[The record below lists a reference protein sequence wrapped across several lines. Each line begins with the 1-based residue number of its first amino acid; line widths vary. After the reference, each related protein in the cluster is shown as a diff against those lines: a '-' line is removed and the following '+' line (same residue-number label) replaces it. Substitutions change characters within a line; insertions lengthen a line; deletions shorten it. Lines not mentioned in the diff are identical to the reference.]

1 PNRLIAD
8 LQGVIMYYSRRTT
21 LSVLAAGTFFLTL
34 AGCASTEGL
43 KAGMR
48 KSITA
53 PAPPASPIVEKV
65 LVKADEASPGPVP
78 ANLDYEVGIGDVLAV
93 MVYGRPDLSTGVTA
107 VGLSTT
113 AGLATKGSRVD
124 GSGNIHL
131 PLAGTVRVAGLSVK
145 AIADSVELSLRRY
158 VKEPSVVVEVAEYRS
173 KPIYLM
179 GQFRTPG
186 VYYMERP
193 MTFLQGITLG
203 NGFDPSANLRGVRV
217 LRDKKIAPV
226 DVYSLMVE
234 GGIDQNFWLRPG
246 DTIFL
251 PDNRTQNVFVF
262 GAVNKP
268 GPIPMAQGRM
278 NLLEAIAA
286 ADPQSVGSNLEQ
298 VRIIRSLTT
307 TTGELLVVDVARIR
321 SGKTLSM
328 QLVEGDVVYV
338 PRNAFGTWND
348 AIAEILPSLNV
359 VSALLQP
366 FVQIKFL
373 KQ

>member
-1 PNRLIAD
+1 MHRYRCIATSA
-8 LQGVIMYYSRRTT
+8 LLAGA
-21 LSVLAAGTFFLTL
+21 LSLAL
-34 AGCASTEGL
+34 AGCAGTEGL

-48 KSITA
+48 KSITT

-65 LVKADEASPGPVP
+65 RVTADPAPPGPQP
-78 ANLDYEVGIGDVLAV
+78 ASLDYEVGVGDVLAV
-93 MVYGRPDLSTGVTA
+93 MVYGRPDLSTGITA
-107 VGLSTT
+107 TGLTT
-113 AGLATKGSRVD
+113 SAGIATKGSRVD

-145 AIADSVELSLRRY
+145 AISDSVEESLRRY
-158 VKEPSVVVEVAEYRS
+158 VKEPSVVVEVAEYHSR
-173 KPIYLM
+173 PIYLM
-179 GQFRTPG
+179 GQFRAPG
-186 VYYMERP
+186 VYYMDRP

-203 NGFDPSANLRGVRV
+203 NGFDPSANLRGVRI

-226 DVYSLMVE
+226 DVYSLMVAGSIE
-234 GGIDQNFWLRPG
+234 QNFWLRPG

-251 PDNRTQNVFVF
+251 PDNRNQNVFVF

-286 ADPQSVGSNLEQ
+286 ADPPSIGTKLEH

-307 TTGELLVVDVARIR
+307 TTGELLVVDVAAIR
-321 SGKTLSM
+321 RGEALSM

-338 PRNAFGTWND
+338 PKNAFGTWND
-348 AIAEILPSLNV
+348 AIAEILPSLNAV
-359 VSALLQP
+359 RALLQP
-366 FVQIKFL
+366 FVQIRYL
-373 KQ
+373 EQN

>member
-1 PNRLIAD
+1 MPRFRHVA
-8 LQGVIMYYSRRTT
+8 TT
-21 LSVLAAGTFFLTL
+21 ILL
-34 AGCASTEGL
+34 AGIVPLLLSACAGGHEGL
-43 KAGMR
+43 KSPLR
-48 KSITA
+48 KSIA
-53 PAPPASPIVEKV
+53 PPALPASPIVEKV
-65 LVKADEASPGPVP
+65 PVKADPASPGPVA
-78 ANLDYEVGIGDVLAV
+78 ANLDYEVGVGDVLAV

-107 VGLSTT
+107 TGLTVVSMT
-113 AGLATKGSRVD
+113 TKGSRVD

-131 PLAGTVRVAGLSVK
+131 PLAGTVHVAGLPVK

-158 VKEPSVVVEVAEYRS
+158 VKEPSVVVEVAEYHSR
-173 KPIYLM
+173 PIYLM
-179 GQFRTPG
+179 GQFRAPG
-186 VYYMERP
+186 VYYMDRP

-203 NGFDPSANLRGVRV
+203 NGFDPSANLRGVRI

-226 DVYSLMVE
+226 DVYSLMVAGSIE
-234 GGIDQNFWLRPG
+234 QNFWLRPG

-251 PDNRTQNVFVF
+251 PDNRNQNVFVF

-286 ADPQSVGSNLEQ
+286 ADPPSIGTKLEH

-307 TTGELLVVDVARIR
+307 TTGELLVVDVAAIR
-321 SGKTLSM
+321 RGEALSM

-338 PRNAFGTWND
+338 PKNAFGTWND
-348 AIAEILPSLNV
+348 AIAEILPSLTAVGAILN
-359 VSALLQP
+359 P

-373 KQ
+373 SE

>member
-1 PNRLIAD
+1 MHDVRRIAPVALIA
-8 LQGVIMYYSRRTT
+8 GT
-21 LSVLAAGTFFLTL
+21 LSLLL
-34 AGCASTEGL
+34 IGCAGGHEGL
-43 KAGMR
+43 KSPLR
-48 KSITA
+48 QSITV
-53 PAPPASPIVEKV
+53 PAPPASPVVEKV
-65 LVKADEASPGPVP
+65 PVKADEAPSGPVP
-78 ANLDYEVGIGDVLAV
+78 ANLDYEVGVGDVLAV
-93 MVYGRPDLSTGVTA
+93 MVYGRPDLSTGVTST
-107 VGLSTT
+107 GLTTT
-113 AGLATKGSRVD
+113 AAIATRGSRVD

-145 AIADSVELSLRRY
+145 AIADSVDLSLRRF
-158 VKEPSVVVEVAEYRS
+158 VKEPSVVVEVMEYRS

-203 NGFDPSANLRGVRV
+203 NGFDPAANLRGVRI

-234 GGIDQNFWLRPG
+234 GGIERNFWLRPG

-262 GAVNKP
+262 GAVKKP

-286 ADPQSVGSNLEQ
+286 SDPSSVGSKLEH

-307 TTGELLVVDVARIR
+307 TKGELLVVDVAAIR
-321 SGKTLSM
+321 RGETVPM
-328 QLVEGDVVYV
+328 QLIKGDVVYV
-338 PRNAFGTWND
+338 PKNDFGSWND
-348 AIAEILPSLNV
+348 AIAEILPSLQA

-373 KQ
+373 TESD

>member
-1 PNRLIAD
+1 MDR
-8 LQGVIMYYSRRTT
+8 YRRVATAA
-21 LSVLAAGTFFLTL
+21 LLAGTFSL
-34 AGCASTEGL
+34 ALAACAGDEGL

-48 KSITA
+48 KSITT

-65 LVKADEASPGPVP
+65 QVKADPAPSGPVP
-78 ANLDYEVGIGDVLAV
+78 ANLDYEVGVGDVLAV
-93 MVYGRPDLSTGVTA
+93 MVYGRPDLSTGVTSS
-107 VGLSTT
+107 GGPSTT
-113 AGLATKGSRVD
+113 AAITMKGSRVD

-145 AIADSVELSLRRY
+145 AIADSVEMSLRRY

-173 KPIYLM
+173 RPIYLM

-203 NGFDPSANLRGVRV
+203 NGFDPSANLRGVRI

-234 GGIDQNFWLRPG
+234 GSIEQNFWLRPG

-262 GAVNKP
+262 GAVKKP

-286 ADPQSVGSNLEQ
+286 ADPNSVGSKLEQ

-321 SGKTLSM
+321 RGETLSM
-328 QLVEGDVVYV
+328 QLAEGDVVYV

-348 AIAEILPSLNV
+348 AIAEILPSLNA

>member
-1 PNRLIAD
+1 MHRFGRIA
-8 LQGVIMYYSRRTT
+8 TPT
-21 LSVLAAGTFFLTL
+21 LLAGILSLGLAAC
-34 AGCASTEGL
+34 AGHEGL
-43 KAGMR
+43 TAGMR
-48 KSITA
+48 KSITT
-53 PAPPASPIVEKV
+53 PAPPASPVVEKV
-65 LVKADEASPGPVP
+65 RVAADPAPPGPVP
-78 ANLDYEVGIGDVLAV
+78 TSLDYEVGVGDVLAV
-93 MVYGRPDLSTGVTA
+93 MVYGRPDLSTGITSNSLTA
-107 VGLSTT
+107 T
-113 AGLATKGSRVD
+113 AATATKGSRVD
-124 GSGNIHL
+124 GSGDIHL
-131 PLAGTVRVAGLSVK
+131 PLAGTVHVAGLSVK

-186 VYYMERP
+186 VYYLDRP

-203 NGFDPSANLRGVRV
+203 NGFDPSANLRGVRI

-234 GGIDQNFWLRPG
+234 GGVEQNFWLRPG

-278 NLLEAIAA
+278 NLLEAIAT
-286 ADPQSVGSNLEQ
+286 ADPQSAGSKLEH

-307 TTGELLVVDVARIR
+307 TTGELLVVDVASIR
-321 SGKTLSM
+321 RGEAVSM
-328 QLVEGDVVYV
+328 QLAEGDVVYV
-338 PRNAFGTWND
+338 PKNAFGTWND
-348 AIAEILPSLNV
+348 AIAEILPSLNAI
-359 VSALLQP
+359 SALLQP
-366 FVQIKFL
+366 FVSIKYL
-373 KQ
+373 RQ

>member
-1 PNRLIAD
+1 MPRFRHVAPAIL
-8 LQGVIMYYSRRTT
+8 
-21 LSVLAAGTFFLTL
+21 LAGIVPLLL
-34 AGCASTEGL
+34 AGCAGTEGL

-65 LVKADEASPGPVP
+65 PVKADPASPGPVP
-78 ANLDYEVGIGDVLAV
+78 ASLDYEVGVGDVLAV

-107 VGLSTT
+107 TGLMTT
-113 AGLATKGSRVD
+113 AAITTKGSRVD

-131 PLAGTVRVAGLSVK
+131 PLAGTVRVAGLTVK
-145 AIADSVELSLRRY
+145 AISDSVELSLRRY

-203 NGFDPSANLRGVRV
+203 NGFDPSANLRGVRI

-226 DVYSLMVE
+226 DVYSLMLE
-234 GGIDQNFWLRPG
+234 GSIEQNFWLRPG

-286 ADPQSVGSNLEQ
+286 ADPRSVGSKLEH

-321 SGKTLSM
+321 RGETVSM
-328 QLVEGDVVYV
+328 QLAEGDVVYV
-338 PRNAFGTWND
+338 PKNAFGTWND
-348 AIAEILPSLNV
+348 AITEILPSLSA

-373 KQ
+373 KE

>member
-1 PNRLIAD
+1 MFRFRQVATAFI
-8 LQGVIMYYSRRTT
+8 
-21 LSVLAAGTFFLTL
+21 L
-34 AGCASTEGL
+34 AGIVPLLLTGCAGTEGL

-48 KSITA
+48 KSITT
-53 PAPPASPIVEKV
+53 PAPPASPIVEKMA
-65 LVKADEASPGPVP
+65 VKADEAPPSPAP
-78 ANLDYEVGIGDVLAV
+78 ANLDYEVGVGDVLAV

-107 VGLSTT
+107 TGLTTT
-113 AGLATKGSRVD
+113 AAIATRGSRVD

-131 PLAGTVRVAGLSVK
+131 PLAGTVRVSGLSVK
-145 AIADSVELSLRRY
+145 AIGDSVEISLSRF
-158 VKEPSVVVEVAEYRS
+158 VKEPSVVVEVMEYRS

-186 VYYMERP
+186 VYYMDRP

-203 NGFDPSANLRGVRV
+203 NGFDTSANLRGVRM

-226 DVYSLMVE
+226 DVYSLILDGRIE
-234 GGIDQNFWLRPG
+234 QNVWLRPG

-268 GPIPMAQGRM
+268 GPILMPQGRM

-286 ADPQSVGSNLEQ
+286 ADPRSVGSRLEH

-307 TTGELLVVDVARIR
+307 TTGELLVVDVERIR
-321 SGKTLSM
+321 RGETLSM
-328 QLVEGDVVYV
+328 QLIEGDVVYV
-338 PRNAFGTWND
+338 PKNAFGSWND
-348 AIAEILPSLNV
+348 AIAEILPSLQA

-373 KQ
+373 SEND

>member
-1 PNRLIAD
+1 MPRFRHVATAILLAGIAP
-8 LQGVIMYYSRRTT
+8 L
-21 LSVLAAGTFFLTL
+21 LLAAC
-34 AGCASTEGL
+34 AGTEGL

-48 KSITA
+48 KSITI

-65 LVKADEASPGPVP
+65 PVKADEAPPGPVT
-78 ANLDYEVGIGDVLAV
+78 ANLDYEVGVGDVLAV
-93 MVYGRPDLSTGVTA
+93 LVYGRPDLSTGVTSTG
-107 VGLSTT
+107 GLSTT
-113 AGLATKGSRVD
+113 AAVSMMKGSRVD

-131 PLAGTVRVAGLSVK
+131 PLAGTIRVAGLPVK
-145 AIADSVELSLRRY
+145 AIGDSVELSLRRY

-186 VYYMERP
+186 VYYLERP

-203 NGFDPSANLRGVRV
+203 NGFDPSANLRGVRI

-234 GGIDQNFWLRPG
+234 GGIEQNFWLRPG

-262 GAVNKP
+262 GAVTKP
-268 GPIPMAQGRM
+268 GPIPMPQGRM
-278 NLLEAIAA
+278 NLLEAIAT
-286 ADPQSVGSNLEQ
+286 ADPRSVGSALEH

-307 TTGELLVVDVARIR
+307 TTGELLVVDVASIR
-321 SGKTLSM
+321 RGETLSM

-338 PRNAFGTWND
+338 PKNAFGTWND
-348 AIAEILPSLNV
+348 AIAEILPSLQA

-366 FVQIKFL
+366 FVSIKFL
-373 KQ
+373 QQ